1 MDVGI
6 AFVAGLFLGSIMGI
20 FFYALLLVAKHEED
34 FMEQMDRGLFDG
46 KNDQGCDDRFCE
58 KYEPERADPC
68 G

>member
-34 FMEQMDRGLFDG
+34 FMEQMERGLLDG
-46 KNDQGCDDRFCE
+46 KNDQG
-58 KYEPERADPC
+58 
-68 G
+68 

>member
-6 AFVAGLFLGSIMGI
+6 AFVAGLFLGSIMGN

-46 KNDQGCDDRFCE
+46 KNDQG
-58 KYEPERADPC
+58 
-68 G
+68 